1 MKKARLSI
9 RSIVLHDIDH
19 RHWDILGKHVHTK
32 VRTIVWDTL
41 GYAFDDQVFGRT
53 VEYIIKS
60 KS

>member
-41 GYAFDDQVFGRT
+41 GYAFDDQYVDTITDTIR
-53 VEYIIKS
+53 S

>member
-9 RSIVLHDIDH
+9 RSIVSHDIDH

-41 GYAFDDQVFGRT
+41 GYAFDDQYVDT
-53 VEYIIKS
+53 ITDIIRS

>member
-41 GYAFDDQVFGRT
+41 GYAFDDQYVDT
-53 VEYIIKS
+53 IVDIIRS

>member
-41 GYAFDDQVFGRT
+41 GYAFDDQYVDTIVDTIR
-53 VEYIIKS
+53 S